1 MADET
6 SASIVLFADFDSANM
21 ARYERVYKLSNSS
34 SNGSLLNASNQSTL
48 TNAASSTANLNGQ
61 SNKQG
66 SGINIDHFFLCYI
79 FMFLIKKWIK
89 IKKTRVKRRRRRRF
103 KWVVKSTT
111 LSLTC
116 GRSRTVTTVRW
127 GRIQIEHGSTL
138 AYAAATENS
147 SNLTWWIWTSRVGC
161 SKWECCPFLKQ
172 FRAMKSGLE
181 FIPNP
186 PGR

>member
-66 SGINIDHFFLCYI
+66 SGINIDHFFFVIY
-79 FMFLIKKWIK
+79 
-89 IKKTRVKRRRRRRF
+89 
-103 KWVVKSTT
+103 
-111 LSLTC
+111 
-116 GRSRTVTTVRW
+116 
-127 GRIQIEHGSTL
+127 
-138 AYAAATENS
+138 
-147 SNLTWWIWTSRVGC
+147 
-161 SKWECCPFLKQ
+161 
-172 FRAMKSGLE
+172 
-181 FIPNP
+181 
-186 PGR
+186 